1 MNAIEKRSMPKAYVV
16 LWLLI
21 TAAYGLWMIFVMWD
35 VVLINY
41 ETPAARQISGYY
53 PPYTHPDI
61 TGMIGRHWLYPV
73 WVIAS
78 CVALLL
84 FIVYLKKILY
94 AESLGKGV
102 TAVCLILLVAGCVFV
117 NWYGFFDVTIVKDG
131 AVTQATF
138 YDKLTFITASM
149 TGLQYPW
156 CFRLWG
162 VLASASVFMNT
173 MYAYNKYGFNSR
185 VGVILGTIGSAAI
198 FITVNCPSWGVEK
211 DFTVYRCLGHWLG
224 AVLFAGCSAIPLVIL
239 LLSKAIK
246 EKGRFLGALIAFGL
260 VLVALAV
267 LTVAGFKS
275 AIIENI
281 PMTAAYVLLF
291 MLNFTGFFTKKE
303 AAKA

>member
-1 MNAIEKRSMPKAYVV
+1 MSELEKRSMPKGYAI
-16 LWLLI
+16 LWLII
-21 TAAYGLWMIFVMWD
+21 TAAYGIWMTFIMRP
-35 VVLINY
+35 VVLVNY
-41 ETPAARQISGYY
+41 ETEAARQISGYY

-78 CVALLL
+78 CVCLLL
-84 FIVYLKKILY
+84 FIVYIKKILY
-94 AESLGKGV
+94 AETLGKGV
-102 TAVCLILLVAGCVFV
+102 TVACLILLIVGCVFI

-138 YDKLTFITASM
+138 HDKLTFITASM

-156 CFRLWG
+156 SFRAWG

-185 VGVILGTIGSAAI
+185 VGIILGTIGSAAI

-211 DFTVYRCLGHWLG
+211 DFTVLRCLGHWLG
-224 AVLFAGCSAIPLVIL
+224 AVLFAGCCAIPLVIL
-239 LLSKAIK
+239 LFSKAIK

-260 VLVALAV
+260 VLVALLV

-291 MLNFTGFFTKKE
+291 MLNFTRFFEKAG
-303 AAKA
+303 AAK